1 MAWFPNIPVG
11 LFAVILAVV
20 GAIVSIIEFKGWLRW
35 VMASVF
41 VLLGTVEV
49 LAIVK
54 ADRVHDSEVKKLKED
69 IEQIKTQTKT
79 NRHAHVEFT
88 DPTWVAGDLYLPF
101 RVGKN
106 SDVGILFYNPTD
118 QVIGESFAGY
128 GLEVVP
134 HPLSTSQ
141 EREIWNRSEV
151 HTFVGVGGPLN
162 PRSSP
167 HYNTITTSEALT
179 DKQVTGLQRGTMS
192 LCATARVVWAD
203 ETGKYCTKTFRCLY
217 RERQGTFHP
226 PVFNWHIQGWAYNR
240 EDTCLYEHVG
250 DRISIPRLQSDQ
262 Q

>member
-106 SDVGILFYNPTD
+106 SD
-118 QVIGESFAGY
+118 
-128 GLEVVP
+128 
-134 HPLSTSQ
+134 
-141 EREIWNRSEV
+141 
-151 HTFVGVGGPLN
+151 
-162 PRSSP
+162 
-167 HYNTITTSEALT
+167 
-179 DKQVTGLQRGTMS
+179 
-192 LCATARVVWAD
+192 
-203 ETGKYCTKTFRCLY
+203 
-217 RERQGTFHP
+217 
-226 PVFNWHIQGWAYNR
+226 
-240 EDTCLYEHVG
+240 
-250 DRISIPRLQSDQ
+250 
-262 Q
+262 